1 METSQ
6 KELDNERQMK
16 MEQLSSPPP
25 EDNRLI
31 ISDYS
36 ENMQSTLILPFSASK
51 IEDYEK
57 QIEQLQ
63 HNLSQND
70 EERILLEKH
79 LNEVE
84 LQLTKSSDDYA
95 STIAKHESL
104 LQERDSLVQQQSIQ
118 STER

>member
-1 METSQ
+1 LETSQ

-16 MEQLSSPPP
+16 MEQLSSPP

-31 ISDYS
+31 TSNYS

-63 HNLSQND
+63 QNLSQKD
-70 EERILLEKH
+70 EERTLLQER

-95 STIAKHESL
+95 STIAKHELL
-104 LQERDSLVQQQSIQ
+104 LQERDSLVQQQLIQ

>member
-6 KELDNERQMK
+6 NELDNERQMK
-16 MEQLSSPPP
+16 MEQLSSPP

-31 ISDYS
+31 TSDYS
-36 ENMQSTLILPFSASK
+36 ENMQSTLNLPFSASK

-63 HNLSQND
+63 HNLSQKD
-70 EERILLEKH
+70 EERTLLQER

-104 LQERDSLVQQQSIQ
+104 VQQQLIQ

>member
-1 METSQ
+1 MEKSQ

-16 MEQLSSPPP
+16 LEQLSSPP

-31 ISDYS
+31 TSDYS
-36 ENMQSTLILPFSASK
+36 ENMQSTSILPFSASK

-63 HNLSQND
+63 QNLSQKD
-70 EERILLEKH
+70 KERTLLQER

-95 STIAKHESL
+95 STMAKHESL
-104 LQERDSLVQQQSIQ
+104 LQERDSLVQQKSIQ